1 MSESANSVSVTAEE
15 NDGSPIAEAKEAG
28 KAMTGQVQEAGR
40 EMGQRAKDR
49 VREEIDRRSTDAGS
63 QVRSVADGLRQAGTD
78 LRKEGNP
85 SVAKVAD
92 TAAERIDGVASYL
105 TSSDADALLRDLDT
119 LARRQPALVIA
130 GAFALGIL
138 GARFLKASSPRP

>member
-1 MSESANSVSVTAEE
+1 MSESASRVGVTAEE
-15 NDGSPIAEAKEAG
+15 NNGSPINEAKEAG

-49 VREEIDRRSTDAGS
+49 VREEIDRRSSDAGS

-85 SVAKVAD
+85 AVAKVAD
-92 TAAERIDGVASYL
+92 TAAEKIDGVASYL
-105 TSSDADALLRDLDT
+105 TESDTDALLRDLDT

-130 GAFALGIL
+130 GAFALGVL
-138 GARFLKASSPRP
+138 GARFLKASSPRS